1 MARITQ
7 EHVSVARCPVFL
19 KYLSHRAFP
28 HDSVTYKQLH
38 VTYIATMFWNY
49 ILECMRNCQSLTE
62 FQFCHVIG
70 GFGNNTEAISRVE
83 GKSMRV

>member
-1 MARITQ
+1 
-7 EHVSVARCPVFL
+7 
-19 KYLSHRAFP
+19 
-28 HDSVTYKQLH
+28 
-38 VTYIATMFWNY
+38 
-49 ILECMRNCQSLTE
+49 MRNSQPLTE